1 MMTGFESL
9 SLHHSNLSHKVSK
22 KTIIFLGVIRV
33 ALAYYLQ
40 PENTTYKHNLLI
52 DKNMVR
58 TIKYPKNQRTLYF
71 AIGFTLVF
79 FLYITF
85 ILGPVSSCFKID
97 VGANSLGLS
106 FSYTKDMVQNFFES
120 RTQEQ
125 LLCYSQ
131 FLQIWDAIFAFVYTL
146 MYASWIMYF
155 FKNKRLFLI
164 IPILG
169 MIADW
174 SENYVELL
182 MLETYL
188 NSSPIS
194 EIFVSLGSGIN
205 SFKWIL
211 SSLTYLIILMGIII
225 TLKTFLTKPKLH

>member
-1 MMTGFESL
+1 M
-9 SLHHSNLSHKVSK
+9 
-22 KTIIFLGVIRV
+22 
-33 ALAYYLQ
+33 
-40 PENTTYKHNLLI
+40 
-52 DKNMVR
+52 R
-58 TIKYPKNQRTLYF
+58 TIKSFQNNRTLYF
-71 AIGFTLVF
+71 AIVFTLAF

-85 ILGPVSSCFKID
+85 ILGRVSSCFTLD
-97 VGANSLGLS
+97 VGVNSLGLS
-106 FSYTKDMVQNFFES
+106 FYYTKDMVQNFFEA

-146 MYASWIMYF
+146 MYASWITYF
-155 FKNKRLFLI
+155 FKNNRLFLI
-164 IPILG
+164 IPILA

-174 SENYVELL
+174 AENYIELL

-211 SSLTYLIILMGIII
+211 SILTYLIILIGIMI
-225 TLKTFLTKPKLH
+225 TLKIFITNSIFRKKTPQRQERNINV

>member
-1 MMTGFESL
+1 MIQYS
-9 SLHHSNLSHKVSK
+9 
-22 KTIIFLGVIRV
+22 
-33 ALAYYLQ
+33 
-40 PENTTYKHNLLI
+40 
-52 DKNMVR
+52 
-58 TIKYPKNQRTLYF
+58 KNQRTLYF
-71 AIGFTLVF
+71 AIGFTLAF

-85 ILGPVSSCFKID
+85 ILGHVSSCFTLD

-131 FLQIWDAIFAFVYTL
+131 FLQIWDAIFAFIYTL

-188 NSSPIS
+188 NSSLIS
-194 EIFVSLGSGIN
+194 EILVSLGSGIN
-205 SFKWIL
+205 SFKWVL
-211 SSLTYLIILMGIII
+211 SSLTYLIILIGIII
-225 TLKTFLTKPKLH
+225 TLKTFLTKPKLHTSK

>member
-1 MMTGFESL
+1 M
-9 SLHHSNLSHKVSK
+9 
-22 KTIIFLGVIRV
+22 
-33 ALAYYLQ
+33 A
-40 PENTTYKHNLLI
+40 
-52 DKNMVR
+52 R
-58 TIKYPKNQRTLYF
+58 TIKYSKNQRTLYF
-71 AIGFTLVF
+71 AIGFTLAF

-85 ILGPVSSCFKID
+85 ILGPVSSCFKLD

-131 FLQIWDAIFAFVYTL
+131 FLQIWDAIFAFIYTL

-188 NSSPIS
+188 NSSLIS
-194 EIFVSLGSGIN
+194 EILVSLGSGIN
-205 SFKWIL
+205 SFKWVL
-211 SSLTYLIILMGIII
+211 SSLTYLIILIGIII
-225 TLKTFLTKPKLH
+225 TLKTFLTKPKLHTSK

>member
-1 MMTGFESL
+1 MA
-9 SLHHSNLSHKVSK
+9 
-22 KTIIFLGVIRV
+22 R
-33 ALAYYLQ
+33 A
-40 PENTTYKHNLLI
+40 
-52 DKNMVR
+52 
-58 TIKYPKNQRTLYF
+58 IKFSKNQRTLYF
-71 AIGFTLVF
+71 AIGFTLAF

-146 MYASWIMYF
+146 MYASWILYF

-174 SENYVELL
+174 AENYVELL

-188 NSSPIS
+188 NSNSNSIS
-194 EIFVSLGSGIN
+194 ETLVSLGSGIN

-211 SSLTYLIILMGIII
+211 SSLTYLIILFGIII
-225 TLKTFLTKPKLH
+225 TLKIFLTKFKRS

>member
-1 MMTGFESL
+1 MTGFESL